1 MNEKFY
7 SSKSMEMVYLLS
19 FCIYIFICILVLYEI
34 CTITQMK
41 EIKRNYKMEQ
51 LETRHKKVDGHDC
64 IETTW
69 TQNSSK
75 SLQMVY
81 LQSHAGQHVF
91 EDNF

>member
-1 MNEKFY
+1 
-7 SSKSMEMVYLLS
+7 MEMVYLLS
-19 FCIYIFICILVLYEI
+19 FCIYIFICILVLYETCI
-34 CTITQMK
+34 ITQMK

-51 LETRHKKVDGHDC
+51 LETRHKKVHGHGC

-91 EDNF
+91 ADNF